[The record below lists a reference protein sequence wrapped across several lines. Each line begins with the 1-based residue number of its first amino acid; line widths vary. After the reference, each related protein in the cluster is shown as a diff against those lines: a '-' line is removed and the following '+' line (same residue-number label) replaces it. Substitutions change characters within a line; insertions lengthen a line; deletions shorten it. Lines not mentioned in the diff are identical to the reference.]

1 MKKNLCLFFSN
12 DTSLNDWKNSG
23 VLDREINYYTKFLKQ
38 KYNLIF
44 LTFGDK
50 KDKLIKN
57 PFFKKIKVVPVYE
70 KFYRPKN
77 YIFRNIFNIILP
89 SIILKK
95 LKFNLIKVNQVSGG
109 LSGILTSVFLKKK
122 IINKSWMGA
131 KFIL

>member
-50 KDKLIKN
+50 KDKLIK
-57 PFFKKIKVVPVYE
+57 KS
-70 KFYRPKN
+70 
-77 YIFRNIFNIILP
+77 IF
-89 SIILKK
+89 
-95 LKFNLIKVNQVSGG
+95 
-109 LSGILTSVFLKKK
+109 
-122 IINKSWMGA
+122 
-131 KFIL
+131 